1 MLINNETLGISCEIA
16 ICKIF
21 NLNNHPN
28 INRGN
33 NIIINKLIIIL
44 KDYFDKKKT
53 SSLNDN
59 SVLVPLKNRLGKT
72 QNESYDDVVNSYLK
86 KYLLEMDVR
95 RDPREIEG
103 VVDQPD
109 IDNDEP
115 VEDVN
120 TASDN
125 EEECESAAEGCSCNE
140 CPACRANQHKD
151 EPNTL
156 TFYYGDLKR

>member
-1 MLINNETLGISCEIA
+1 MPLKSGKSQETVGKNIKELEHSYKKTGKIGTSKPKSKKAAHKQAIA
-16 ICKIF
+16 IALSKA
-21 NLNNHPN
+21 
-28 INRGN
+28 G
-33 NIIINKLIIIL
+33 K
-44 KDYFDKKKT
+44 
-53 SSLNDN
+53 S
-59 SVLVPLKNRLGKT
+59 KT